1 MRRILVIMLL
11 LLMVVPALAE
21 AATPS
26 GKAIF
31 DVRISQPQALL
42 VALKVI
48 EETAAGIR
56 QLGGTPEFVIAFR
69 GGTLPLLKKMPAAKD
84 DAELAILSEVRERLA
99 DYKKEGMVLE
109 SCNVAARMFKI
120 DPKELDPNLT
130 PVINSL
136 ISVIDYQSRGYSLVP
151 MY

>member
-1 MRRILVIMLL
+1 MRRILMIMLM
-11 LLMVVPALAE
+11 LLMVPALAV
-21 AATPS
+21 AAAPS

-31 DVRISQPQALL
+31 DVRIGEPRALL

-48 EETAAGIR
+48 EETAEGIR
-56 QLGGTPEFVIAFR
+56 QQGGTPEFIIAFR
-69 GGTLPLLKKMPAAKD
+69 GSTLPLLKSTPATKT
-84 DAELAILSEVRERLA
+84 DAEAAILTEVRERLA
-99 DYKKEGMVLE
+99 DYKKKGMILE

-120 DPKELDPNLT
+120 DPKELDSNLT

>member
-1 MRRILVIMLL
+1 MRRILMIMLL
-11 LLMVVPALAE
+11 LLMVMPALAL
-21 AATPS
+21 AAPA

-31 DVRISQPQALL
+31 DVRISQPKALL

-48 EETAAGIR
+48 EETAEGIR

-69 GGTLPLLKKMPAAKD
+69 GGTLPLLKKMPAVKD
-84 DAELAILSEVRERLA
+84 DAEAAILSEVRERLA
-99 DYKKEGMVLE
+99 DYKQKGMTLE
-109 SCNVAARMFKI
+109 SCNVAARLFKI

-136 ISVIDYQSRGYSLVP
+136 ISVIDYQSKGYSLVP